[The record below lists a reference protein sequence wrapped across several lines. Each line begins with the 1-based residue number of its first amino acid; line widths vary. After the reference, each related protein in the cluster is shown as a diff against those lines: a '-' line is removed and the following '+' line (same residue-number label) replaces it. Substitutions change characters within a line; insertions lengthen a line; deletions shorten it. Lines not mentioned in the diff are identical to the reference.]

1 MLFSTSPQL
10 KHRDVER
17 ANSTQAERE
26 NGAWEYWHMEATQTH
41 NGKSDGTS
49 SEVKLAKQRLA
60 RILIQSGQVTQT
72 QISEALRQQSLKG
85 GEIIDILFSMNYL
98 APKDFLSFL
107 KSYPNTVPS
116 DYAYCELNAE
126 IREAL
131 PPDAVHKYQVIPIDR
146 IGDILFV
153 ATSNQLDNTTVESL
167 QQITGCKVKSV
178 ICMKDDIDQAIER
191 YYGGFYWSSE
201 TTPNGETAL
210 LTPNYTS
217 RQVIDGLEVPLR
229 LSYVAHL
236 IQRIESLP
244 ALPETV
250 VKVRQALHD
259 EEIDMNEVVECI
271 QTDPSIAAKVLRVA
285 NSAAYGFSHQIGE
298 LQHAVS
304 LLGLRETYS
313 IVLSASVIDVFS
325 KWKNFDYR
333 AFVAESLARAIL
345 TRMIGKAAKKVPPLG
360 LFTAGLLA
368 DIGKAALWHV
378 VPKLCEQVNQK
389 LTGRDR
395 IEEELRVIGLDH
407 VQAGSELAL
416 HWQLPQ
422 EIITAIRY
430 RHYPELIERQD
441 SRQQVAAVAL
451 ADAMVQAIKQRK
463 QRNDDVLEDQEHC
476 LTTLGLTAAQARAI
490 LREYLDTQSKSQHP
504 A

>member
-1 MLFSTSPQL
+1 
-10 KHRDVER
+10 
-17 ANSTQAERE
+17 
-26 NGAWEYWHMEATQTH
+26 
-41 NGKSDGTS
+41 
-49 SEVKLAKQRLA
+49 
-60 RILIQSGQVTQT
+60 
-72 QISEALRQQSLKG
+72 
-85 GEIIDILFSMNYL
+85 
-98 APKDFLSFL
+98 
-107 KSYPNTVPS
+107 
-116 DYAYCELNAE
+116 
-126 IREAL
+126 
-131 PPDAVHKYQVIPIDR
+131 
-146 IGDILFV
+146 
-153 ATSNQLDNTTVESL
+153 
-167 QQITGCKVKSV
+167 
-178 ICMKDDIDQAIER
+178 
-191 YYGGFYWSSE
+191 
-201 TTPNGETAL
+201 
-210 LTPNYTS
+210 
-217 RQVIDGLEVPLR
+217 
-229 LSYVAHL
+229 
-236 IQRIESLP
+236 
-244 ALPETV
+244 
-250 VKVRQALHD
+250 
-259 EEIDMNEVVECI
+259 
-271 QTDPSIAAKVLRVA
+271 
-285 NSAAYGFSHQIGE
+285 
-298 LQHAVS
+298 
-304 LLGLRETYS
+304 
-313 IVLSASVIDVFS
+313 
-325 KWKNFDYR
+325 
-333 AFVAESLARAIL
+333 
-345 TRMIGKAAKKVPPLG
+345 MIGKTAKKVPPLG